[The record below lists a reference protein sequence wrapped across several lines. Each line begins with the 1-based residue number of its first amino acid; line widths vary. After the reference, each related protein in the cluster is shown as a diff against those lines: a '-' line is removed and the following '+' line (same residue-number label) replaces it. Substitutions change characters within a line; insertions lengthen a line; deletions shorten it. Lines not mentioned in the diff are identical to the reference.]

1 MHIKSPD
8 LSWRVFV
15 RDAMDGN
22 KPDST
27 KGRMAEYASS
37 AYVEG
42 NEAHSL
48 SQLLNVRS
56 GDRDYVPLSGNDQLL
71 EAGIPLP
78 PAGTPYR
85 ISLSQDVVPED
96 SSLTNTRYRI
106 VIMFTAL
113 TP

>member
-1 MHIKSPD
+1 
-8 LSWRVFV
+8 
-15 RDAMDGN
+15 MDGN
-22 KPDST
+22 KPGGT

-48 SQLLNVRS
+48 SQPLNVRS
-56 GDRDYVPLSGNDQLL
+56 GARAYVPLPLDGSDQFI
-71 EAGIPLP
+71 EEGGPIPSP
-78 PAGTPYR
+78 GTPFP
-85 ISLSQDVVPED
+85 ISLYQKVVPQD

-106 VIMFTAL
+106 VIMFIAL